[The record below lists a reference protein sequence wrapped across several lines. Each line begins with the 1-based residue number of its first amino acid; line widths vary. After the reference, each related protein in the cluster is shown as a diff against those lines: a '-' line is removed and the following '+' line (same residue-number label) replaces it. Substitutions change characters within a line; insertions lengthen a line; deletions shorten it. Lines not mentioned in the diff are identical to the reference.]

1 MKKNFVGL
9 LAAALLISLLTGC
22 TTKNATTTATATT
35 TAAPTAAAT
44 ATVAPTAAAVESAA
58 PTATQGT
65 AAISFSLKIN
75 GKAFTQEDFKN
86 LQLVTVTA
94 GKASKDGTMADNTW
108 TGYQVDALL
117 KAAGVADYQS
127 VTVSAADGFSAE
139 ITAETAKKATT
150 LFGMNR
156 IDQASDAADIPI
168 LVVDGEGSKVWV
180 KGIVEITTK

>member
-22 TTKNATTTATATT
+22 TTKNATTTATAT
-35 TAAPTAAAT
+35 AT
-44 ATVAPTAAAVESAA
+44 AA

-94 GKASKDGTMADNTW
+94 RKASKDGTMADNTW

-139 ITAETAKKATT
+139 IAAETAKKATT

-156 IDQASDAADIPI
+156 IDQVSDAADIPI